1 MPRVLLW
8 LRRVVR
14 ILAWGLAALVV
25 LIAIGIAVYA
35 VVPPVSTLM
44 VGRWVTGQPVDRRWV
59 PLERVSPNLIRAV
72 VASEDQSFCAH
83 GGVDWPVL
91 AEETR
96 KYMAGQRS
104 FGASTIT
111 MQLTKNLFLWP
122 SRSSVRKAVEIPLAL
137 AVDLVW
143 TKRRV
148 LEVYLNI
155 AEWGPGVFGIEAAAQ
170 RHYGKP
176 ASALSVRESSLLAT
190 ALPNPILRDP
200 RKPTRGYAR
209 RAQVIQQRQ
218 ADGGDWLQC
227 LGPLGER

>member
-1 MPRVLLW
+1 MPRLALW
-8 LRRVVR
+8 FRRIARV
-14 ILAWGLAALVV
+14 LAWSLLAIAGAL
-25 LIAIGIAVYA
+25 LLGIAAYT
-35 VVPPVSTLM
+35 VVPPISTLM

-59 PLERVSPNLIRAV
+59 PLDRVSPNLIRAV

-122 SRSSVRKAVEIPLAL
+122 SRTSVRKAVEIPLAL

-155 AEWGPGVFGIEAAAQ
+155 AEWGPGIFGIEAAAQ
-170 RHYGKP
+170 RHFGKP
-176 ASALSVRESSLLAT
+176 AAALTVRESSLLAT

-200 RKPTRGYAR
+200 KKPTRGYAR

-218 ADGGDWLQC
+218 ADGGDWLHC
-227 LGPLGER
+227 VGPTAER

>member
-59 PLERVSPNLIRAV
+59 PLERISPNLIRAV

>member
-1 MPRVLLW
+1 
-8 LRRVVR
+8 VVR

-227 LGPLGER
+227 LGSLGER